1 MKKVLETIKAIFF
14 TIWLIIGFLGVVI
27 VYGSYV
33 LIKANILEKRKGTKA
48 SQEYIRKVV
57 SWFGRVTFKFLNS
70 SISVFGEENIPQ
82 EGPYVIVAN
91 HQSIFDIPLILGYI
105 YPTAFIAKKEL
116 SMIPILGS
124 FIKKLGSI
132 LIDRSNVKSGAIALK
147 KFAKLSRSGEII
159 TLFPEGTRSLNGQV
173 GEFKKGTLLIPF
185 RYNIKILPVTIDG
198 TIKMSKKGSAFIKP
212 SNINLFIHE
221 PVEPK
226 LFASEG
232 ELRECLK
239 SIISEKVTIE
249 PQLALK
255 ETKT

>member
-33 LIKANILEKRKGTKA
+33 LIKANILEKRKGHKV

-57 SWFGRVTFKFLNS
+57 SWFGKVTFKFLNS
-70 SISVFGEENIPQ
+70 KISVHGEENIPQ
-82 EGPYVIVAN
+82 QGPYVVVAN
-91 HQSIFDIPLILGYI
+91 HQSLFDIPLILGYI

-116 SMIPILGS
+116 SMIPILGN
-124 FIKKLGSI
+124 FIKRLGSI
-132 LIDRSNVKSGAIALK
+132 FIDRNNSKSGAIALK
-147 KFAKLSRSGEII
+147 KFAKISQSGEII
-159 TLFPEGTRSLNGQV
+159 TIFPEGTRSLDGQV
-173 GEFKKGTLLIPF
+173 GEFKKGALLIPF

-198 TIKMSKKGSAFIKP
+198 TIKMSKKGSVFIKP
-212 SNINLFIHE
+212 SNVNLFIHE

-239 SIISEKVTIE
+239 SIISEKVTSE

-255 ETKT
+255 ETRA